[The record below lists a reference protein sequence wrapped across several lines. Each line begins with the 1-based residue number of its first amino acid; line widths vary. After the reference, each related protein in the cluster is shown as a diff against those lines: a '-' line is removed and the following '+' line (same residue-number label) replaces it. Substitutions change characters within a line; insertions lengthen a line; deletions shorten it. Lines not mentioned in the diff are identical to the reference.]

1 MPSTSSQLS
10 TDQLRQAVQLSEQI
24 ERLQQQLNSVLG
36 GSGSATTSAERVP
49 AKGKA
54 GKKGGRKLSAE
65 ARARIAAAA
74 RARWAKQR
82 KGQGQRQT
90 KGRGQA
96 GTSTTSSKAIA
107 LPKKKGGLTPEGR
120 ARLAAAMRARWTQS
134 RKSGS
139 APNTS
144 AKAQA

>member
-10 TDQLRQAVQLSEQI
+10 TDKLRQALQLSERI

-36 GSGSATTSAERVP
+36 GSGSTTTAGGAR

-82 KGQGQRQT
+82 KGQGQRRT

-96 GTSTTSSKAIA
+96 VAGTGTTPSKAIA

-139 APNTS
+139 TPNAPKT
-144 AKAQA
+144 

>member
-10 TDQLRQAVQLSEQI
+10 TDKLRQAVQLSERI
-24 ERLQQQLNSVLG
+24 EHLQQQLNSVLG
-36 GSGSATTSAERVP
+36 GSGSTKTSGGEP
-49 AKGKA
+49 AKGQA

-82 KGQGQRQT
+82 KGQGQRRT

-96 GTSTTSSKAIA
+96 GAGTTPSKAIA

-134 RKSGS
+134 RK
-139 APNTS
+139 
-144 AKAQA
+144 